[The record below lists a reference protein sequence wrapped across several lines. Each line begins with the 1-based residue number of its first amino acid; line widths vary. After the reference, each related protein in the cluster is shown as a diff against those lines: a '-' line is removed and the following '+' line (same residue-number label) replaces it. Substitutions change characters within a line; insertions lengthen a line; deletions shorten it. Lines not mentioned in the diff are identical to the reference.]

1 MTSLFR
7 VLIVADDLTGAMDSA
22 SPFAARGMSTWV
34 LTQADAVADVA
45 DAQVLSVNT
54 ESRHLPAEQAAQRV
68 VAVWKRFGADRPVL
82 VKKIDSTLRGQ
93 VMAET
98 RALLRATGRMQ
109 AIVAPAFPAQG
120 RSVKAGVVHVNGV
133 PLAQTGFA
141 RDALAPPPLV
151 PLQSLFSQ
159 EGMLARVTSPRGPF
173 DGGGVFVPDTTA
185 ETDLEVTVDSVRAS
199 LDQTL
204 LVGSG
209 GLTRAVATCMGASG
223 AVAGR
228 DSVAGCILFV
238 VGSRAAQTAAQIDAL
253 RALEGTVVMDLP
265 AGQPGSLSWPAGTR
279 QLVLLAPRET
289 GDAAQVAKD
298 LARCAL
304 TVRDA
309 GDFRAMVA
317 TGGDTAV
324 AVLEAAGCR
333 ALHVLGD
340 LLPGIPFSTFA
351 VHGQAC
357 WIVTKAGGFGN
368 DNTLRDVVRLLRHA
382 NQPA

>member
-1 MTSLFR
+1 
-7 VLIVADDLTGAMDSA
+7 
-22 SPFAARGMSTWV
+22 
-34 LTQADAVADVA
+34 
-45 DAQVLSVNT
+45 
-54 ESRHLPAEQAAQRV
+54 
-68 VAVWKRFGADRPVL
+68 
-82 VKKIDSTLRGQ
+82 
-93 VMAET
+93 
-98 RALLRATGRMQ
+98 
-109 AIVAPAFPAQG
+109 
-120 RSVKAGVVHVNGV
+120 
-133 PLAQTGFA
+133 
-141 RDALAPPPLV
+141 
-151 PLQSLFSQ
+151 
-159 EGMLARVTSPRGPF
+159 
-173 DGGGVFVPDTTA
+173 
-185 ETDLEVTVDSVRAS
+185 VDSVRAS